1 MNLKNKT
8 CRSAELTCSDSGI
21 LVAAGTASTQ
31 PCSGWDSG
39 ICLASAAGSNPLATA
54 YFPDQAY
61 LQGYCPCEALNN
73 GTLFP
78 ELVM

>member
-1 MNLKNKT
+1 MNLKNNT
-8 CRSAELTCSDSGI
+8 CRCAELTCSDSGI

-31 PCSGWDSG
+31 PCSGWDS
-39 ICLASAAGSNPLATA
+39 SVNLATA

-61 LQGYCPCEALNN
+61 LQGFCPCEALNN
-73 GTLFP
+73 GALFP

>member
-1 MNLKNKT
+1 MNLNNNT
-8 CRSAELTCSDSGI
+8 CRCAKLTCPDSGM
-21 LVAAGTASTQ
+21 LVAAGAASTQ

-39 ICLASAAGSNPLATA
+39 VCLASAAGSNPLATA

-61 LQGYCPCEALNN
+61 LQGYCPCEALNS

>member
-1 MNLKNKT
+1 M
-8 CRSAELTCSDSGI
+8 
-21 LVAAGTASTQ
+21 
-31 PCSGWDSG
+31 
-39 ICLASAAGSNPLATA
+39 CLASAAGSNPLATA

>member
-1 MNLKNKT
+1 MNIKNNT
-8 CRSAELTCSDSGI
+8 CRCAELTCSDSGI

-31 PCSGWDSG
+31 PCSGWDNG

-61 LQGYCPCEALNN
+61 LQGYGPCEALNN

>member
-1 MNLKNKT
+1 MNLKNNT
-8 CRSAELTCSDSGI
+8 CRCAELTCSDSGI

-61 LQGYCPCEALNN
+61 LQGYCPCEALVS

>member
-1 MNLKNKT
+1 MNLKNNT
-8 CRSAELTCSDSGI
+8 CRCAELTCSDSGI

-39 ICLASAAGSNPLATA
+39 VNLASAAGSIPFATA

-61 LQGYCPCEALNN
+61 LQGFCPCEALNN
-73 GTLFP
+73 GALFP

>member
-1 MNLKNKT
+1 MNLKNNT
-8 CRSAELTCSDSGI
+8 CRCAEPVCSDSGI
-21 LVAAGTASTQ
+21 LVAAGAASTR

-39 ICLASAAGSNPLATA
+39 GYPESAANSVPLAAA
-54 YFPDQAY
+54 YFPDQDY
-61 LQGYCPCEALNN
+61 LQGYCPCEALIS

>member
-1 MNLKNKT
+1 MNLKNNT
-8 CRSAELTCSDSGI
+8 CRCAELTCSDSGI

-39 ICLASAAGSNPLATA
+39 VNHASAAGSIPLAAA

-61 LQGYCPCEALNN
+61 LQGFCPCEALNN
-73 GTLFP
+73 GALFP

>member
-1 MNLKNKT
+1 MNFNNN
-8 CRSAELTCSDSGI
+8 CRCAENYCSDSGT

-31 PCSGWDSG
+31 PCSGWDDETS
-39 ICLASAAGSNPLATA
+39 LAASYARSIDLAAA

-61 LQGYCPCEALNN
+61 AQGYCPCEALGN